1 VVPNADTLRR
11 RGRLRKRLAERRAA
25 P

>member
-1 VVPNADTLRR
+1 VMPNVDTLRR
-11 RGRLRKRLAERRAA
+11 RGRLRKRLAEKGGA